1 LNVFHDFEMKGLV
14 SVVTYNLAD
23 GKSLIEAHK
32 KLKEQVR
39 DVGATHIFKIE
50 YFDYIHGMKHSCYGK
65 GYKIMGTA
73 YGPKKKKNKLLLF
86 FIRI

>member
-1 LNVFHDFEMKGLV
+1 MNVFHDFEMKGLV

-50 YFDYIHGMKHSCYGK
+50 YFDYRNVARDMKVPASILK
-65 GYKIMGTA
+65 KIE
-73 YGPKKKKNKLLLF
+73 K
-86 FIRI
+86 